1 MIDTHCHL
9 TFKPLLDQI
18 EAVLERARH
27 AGVDRMIS
35 VGTSPDD
42 SHQAVTLTERFD
54 DVYTTVGIHP
64 HYADP
69 SADLSKLAVDFRKLA
84 GHPKVVAL
92 GEMGLDNHYPDPP
105 IEAQRRVF
113 AWQLDLAKQMDE
125 APAGGVAGGREE
137 RVAKPII
144 IHNREATDEVLAMIR
159 DSGIPGGRF
168 VFHCFTGTAPE
179 LDAILDLGAM
189 VSFTGVVTFKNATD
203 LAACAARVP
212 LDRLMIET
220 DSPYLTPE
228 PHRKVRPNEPCYVPC
243 VASFLANLRGMDR
256 DEFIAAMDRNAERFF
271 GLV

>member
-18 EAVLERARH
+18 DAVLKRARQE
-27 AGVDRMIS
+27 GVDRMIC

-42 SHQAVTLTERFD
+42 SRQAVTLAERSD
-54 DVYTTVGIHP
+54 HIYATVGIHP
-64 HYADP
+64 HYADQ
-69 SADLSKLAVDFRKLA
+69 SADPNELTAAFREMA
-84 GHPKVVAL
+84 GHPKIVAL

-105 IEAQRRVF
+105 IETQRQVF
-113 AWQLDLAKQMDE
+113 TWQLELARQMDE
-125 APAGGVAGGREE
+125 EQVVGKRRRG
-137 RVAKPII
+137 AKPII

-159 DSGIPGGRF
+159 DSGIPGERF
-168 VFHCFTGTAPE
+168 VFHCFTGTDTE
-179 LDAILDLGAM
+179 LDAILDLGSM

-203 LAACAARVP
+203 LATCAARVP

-243 VASFLANLRGMDR
+243 VASFLADVRGVDR
-256 DEFIAAMDRNAERFF
+256 DEFVAAMDRNAVRFF
-271 GLV
+271 GLD